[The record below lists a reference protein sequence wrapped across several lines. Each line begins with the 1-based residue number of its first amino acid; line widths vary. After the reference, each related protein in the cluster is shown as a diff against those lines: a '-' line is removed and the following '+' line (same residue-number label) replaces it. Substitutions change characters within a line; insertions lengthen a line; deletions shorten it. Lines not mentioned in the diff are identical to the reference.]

1 MKLHFLT
8 IEYTFYTSFPSF
20 VTGYS
25 SLAGSN
31 DDFCPPIAFSIL
43 LK

>member
-1 MKLHFLT
+1 MKLHFLM
-8 IEYTFYTSFPSF
+8 IEYTFYTFFPSF
-20 VTGYS
+20 FTGYS